1 MRESLREQDSFV
13 VWRSYRQDPCNQ
25 TLTMAGR
32 MSQKPHTFAPKGK
45 IEMTISTESMDGDIT
60 RVLLDGRLDIQGAAA
75 IDLKMN
81 VLAGS
86 SKFLLIDLRNVSFVG
101 SMGLRSIVVP
111 AQAVRRRGG
120 KVALFGPVP
129 MVEEVLKTSNIESLI
144 PIFHDL
150 DSAVASLC

>member
-1 MRESLREQDSFV
+1 
-13 VWRSYRQDPCNQ
+13 
-25 TLTMAGR
+25 
-32 MSQKPHTFAPKGK
+32 
-45 IEMTISTESMDGDIT
+45 MTISTESMDGDIT

-86 SKFLLIDLRNVSFVG
+86 AKFLLIDLRNVSFVG
-101 SMGLRSIVVP
+101 SMGLRSILVP

-129 MVEEVLKTSNIESLI
+129 MVEEVLKSSNIESLI

-150 DSAVASLC
+150 NSAVASLC

>member
-1 MRESLREQDSFV
+1 ME
-13 VWRSYRQDPCNQ
+13 
-25 TLTMAGR
+25 G
-32 MSQKPHTFAPKGK
+32 G
-45 IEMTISTESMDGDIT
+45 II

-75 IDLKMN
+75 IDLRMN

-86 SKFLLIDLRNVSFVG
+86 SKFLLVDLSNVSFLG
-101 SMGLRSIVVP
+101 SMGLRSIIVP

-129 MVEEVLKTSNIESLI
+129 MVEEVLTASNIHEII

-150 DSAVASLC
+150 NAAVAALC

>member
-1 MRESLREQDSFV
+1 ME
-13 VWRSYRQDPCNQ
+13 
-25 TLTMAGR
+25 G
-32 MSQKPHTFAPKGK
+32 G
-45 IEMTISTESMDGDIT
+45 IT

-86 SKFLLIDLRNVSFVG
+86 SKFLLVDLTNVSFLG

-129 MVEEVLKTSNIESLI
+129 MVEEVLKASNIHEVI

-150 DSAVASLC
+150 DAAVASLS

>member
-1 MRESLREQDSFV
+1 
-13 VWRSYRQDPCNQ
+13 
-25 TLTMAGR
+25 
-32 MSQKPHTFAPKGK
+32 
-45 IEMTISTESMDGDIT
+45 MTISTESMEGGIT

-86 SKFLLIDLRNVSFVG
+86 SKFLLVDLTNVSFLG

-129 MVEEVLKTSNIESLI
+129 MVEEVLKASNIHEII

-150 DSAVASLC
+150 EAAFASLS

>member
-1 MRESLREQDSFV
+1 
-13 VWRSYRQDPCNQ
+13 
-25 TLTMAGR
+25 
-32 MSQKPHTFAPKGK
+32 
-45 IEMTISTESMDGDIT
+45 MTISTESMEGGIT

-86 SKFLLIDLRNVSFVG
+86 SKFLLVDLTNVSFLG

-129 MVEEVLKTSNIESLI
+129 MVEEVLKASNIHAII

-150 DSAVASLC
+150 EAAVASLS

>member
-1 MRESLREQDSFV
+1 
-13 VWRSYRQDPCNQ
+13 
-25 TLTMAGR
+25 
-32 MSQKPHTFAPKGK
+32 
-45 IEMTISTESMDGDIT
+45 MTISTESMEGGIT

-86 SKFLLIDLRNVSFVG
+86 SKFLLVDLTNVSFLG

-111 AQAVRRRGG
+111 AQAVKRRGG

-129 MVEEVLKTSNIESLI
+129 MVEEVLKASNIHEVI

-150 DSAVASLC
+150 DAAVASLS

>member
-1 MRESLREQDSFV
+1 
-13 VWRSYRQDPCNQ
+13 
-25 TLTMAGR
+25 
-32 MSQKPHTFAPKGK
+32 
-45 IEMTISTESMDGDIT
+45 MTISTESMDGGIT

-75 IDLKMN
+75 VDLPMN

-86 SKFLLIDLRNVSFVG
+86 SKFLLIDLRNVSFLG
-101 SMGLRSIVVP
+101 SMGLRSLVVP

-129 MVEEVLKTSNIESLI
+129 MVAEVLKASRIDEII

-150 DSAVASLC
+150 NSAVASLC